1 MSAPH
6 PEILQWIDAQ
16 SAAMTERLIEWAN
29 INTGSMNVAGLD
41 RLRAILRREFESIGG
56 TATEIELAP
65 LEWMDG
71 RGEIT
76 RAPVGKALS
85 VVKRPQAPLRIF
97 LCIHMDTVYKKDHP
111 FQTCTRIDADTLQ
124 GPGVADA
131 KGGIVVMLAAL
142 GALEQYPLAS
152 RIGWEVL
159 LNPDEEIGSQSSA
172 PLLLAA
178 AGRNR
183 WGPLFEPATADGALI
198 DRRKGSGGFTI
209 VVRGRSA
216 HAGRDFAQG
225 RNAVVAASRLA
236 LALHDLNA
244 ELDGVTVN
252 VGKIEGGGPANV
264 VPDLAIV
271 RFNVRT
277 TEPADAGRVAQR
289 IAQLLEEANKQDGIT
304 TQFHGGLHSPPKI
317 PDARCRELMAL
328 IDACGNELNLPI
340 HWKPSGGACDGNK
353 LLAAGLPNVDTL
365 GPCGGNLHSPRE
377 FVRLSSLA
385 ERAKLAALVL
395 LKLAAGGGEAKV

>member
-1 MSAPH
+1 M
-6 PEILQWIDAQ
+6 
-16 SAAMTERLIEWAN
+16 N
-29 INTGSMNVAGLD
+29 IAGLD
-41 RLRAILRREFESIGG
+41 SFRGILRREFESIGG
-56 TATEIELAP
+56 EATEIELAP
-65 LEWMDG
+65 LEWIDS
-71 RGEIT
+71 RGQIAC
-76 RAPVGKALS
+76 APVAKALA
-85 VVKRPQAPLRIF
+85 VVKRPQAPLRVF
-97 LCIHMDTVYKKDHP
+97 LCIHMDTVYEIDHP
-111 FQTCTRIDADTLQ
+111 FQTCTRIDTSTLQ

-142 GALEQYPLAS
+142 NALERHPSAS

-178 AGRNR
+178 AGRNH
-183 WGPLFEPATADGALI
+183 WGLLFEPATADGALI
-198 DRRKGSGGFTI
+198 DRRKGSGGFAI
-209 VVRGRSA
+209 VVHGKSA

-236 LALHDLNA
+236 LALNDLNA

-252 VGKIEGGGPANV
+252 VGKIDGGGPANV

-277 TEPADAGRVAQR
+277 TEPADANRVAAR
-289 IAQLLEEANKQDGIT
+289 INELLEQSNRQDGIAARL
-304 TQFHGGLHSPPKI
+304 HGAFHSPPKI
-317 PDARCRELMAL
+317 PDSRCRELMAL
-328 IDACGNELNLPI
+328 IDACGRELNLPI

-365 GPCGGNLHSPRE
+365 GPCGGNLHNPRE
-377 FVRLSSLA
+377 FVRLDSLA
-385 ERAKLAALVL
+385 QRAKLATLLL
-395 LKLAAGGGEAKV
+395 LKLAGVDTRV